1 MVQSPNVLA
10 SAAGGL
16 LKAVRAKP
24 RMSGPESFAAGDEQ
38 GGDQQVNDQN
48 KPSNLETGRGGIG
61 GGIGGGSGDATVCR
75 PDKPDGDPGPISLVW
90 RSFKDADK
98 KAFAW
103 LFGALTTVVG
113 TAVGAT
119 WKLSTTANKIVFRS
133 ELETQLGELSTKL
146 ETKLDTK
153 LDKLETKL
161 DTKLDKLALQLQ
173 NRLLLL
179 VITGVLFVRKP
190 DVPNV
195 RTIGS
200 AAEQ

>member
-48 KPSNLETGRGGIG
+48 KPSNLETGR

-153 LDKLETKL
+153 LDKL
-161 DTKLDKLALQLQ
+161 ALQLQ